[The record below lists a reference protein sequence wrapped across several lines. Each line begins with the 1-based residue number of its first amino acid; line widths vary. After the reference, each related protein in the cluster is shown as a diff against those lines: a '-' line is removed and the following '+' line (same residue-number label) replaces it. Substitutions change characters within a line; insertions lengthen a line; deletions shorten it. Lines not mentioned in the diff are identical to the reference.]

1 MKLTKSKLKRIINEE
16 LRLEAEEAAAE
27 PEETNLGKE
36 SVIDTIKS
44 SYLPKVK
51 NEKQYAALLNAV
63 LGHRLDPK
71 IKTDALALL
80 ATKADMDRTALKYL
94 KLLMGLGTKK

>member
-1 MKLTKSKLKRIINEE
+1 MKLTKTKLKEIIAEE
-16 LRLEAEEAAAE
+16 LQSLYEQPEEE
-27 PEETNLGKE
+27 PEKSNLGKE

-71 IKTDALALL
+71 IKTKALELL
-80 ATKADMDRTALKYL
+80 ATKAEMNRTHLKHL
-94 KLLMGLGTKK
+94 AFLMGLKK